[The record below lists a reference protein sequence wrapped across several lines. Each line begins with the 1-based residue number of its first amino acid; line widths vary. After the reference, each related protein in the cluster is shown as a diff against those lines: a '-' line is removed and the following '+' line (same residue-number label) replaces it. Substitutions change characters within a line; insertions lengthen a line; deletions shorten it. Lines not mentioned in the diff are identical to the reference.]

1 MNLSLSGKNR
11 CLHLPKSR
19 NAPYLGNAEKT
30 LNELKTVNIKEYT
43 ILANKIKEMQ
53 THAKIILNHKTRFNT
68 FEKPLHNYK
77 WIEIN
82 DKILVFTIDATKK
95 EIHLCEYMPRSEVFC

>member
-1 MNLSLSGKNR
+1 MLLMVYEITMEKE
-11 CLHLPKSR
+11 L
-19 NAPYLGNAEKT
+19 EKT

-95 EIHLCEYMPRSEVFC
+95 EIHLCEYMPRNEVFC